1 MTFFEDPFLNLLA
14 HNAPT
19 VLVNIAFLVL
29 FLTRKPRRRGLTLAM
44 IGCAL
49 SLLARSIWILFAWSE
64 FRHDMSWLVRTS
76 DGIYVTK
83 MVLWIVALHLLYRD
97 SRQHVPAARNA
108 DA

>member
-1 MTFFEDPFLNLLA
+1 MTFFEDPVLNSLTFA
-14 HNAPT
+14 APG
-19 VLVNIAFLVL
+19 VLVDTAFLVV
-29 FLTRKPRRRGLTLAM
+29 FLTHKPRRRGLTLAM

-49 SLLARSIWILFAWSE
+49 SLLTRSIWILFAWSE